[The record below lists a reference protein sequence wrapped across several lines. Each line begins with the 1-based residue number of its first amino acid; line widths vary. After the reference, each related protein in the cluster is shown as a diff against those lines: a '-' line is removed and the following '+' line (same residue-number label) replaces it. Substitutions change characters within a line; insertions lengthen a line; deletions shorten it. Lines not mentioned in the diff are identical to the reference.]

1 MTIEET
7 TEAPAAVVPG
17 TTGPGSGR
25 AFDVERVLAALTL
38 EEKASL
44 LSGLDFWTTQPVDR
58 DGVAVPGVMV
68 TDGPHGLRKQAESPD
83 HLGLGTSVPATC
95 FPPAATLGSTWDP
108 ALLRRVGEA
117 LGRETRANDVAV
129 LLGPGINIKRS
140 PLNGRNFEY
149 LSEDPVISGELGAAL
164 VAGIQSQGVGTSLK
178 HFAANNQEADRMRV
192 SADVDE
198 RTLREIYLPGFERV
212 VKKAQPW
219 TVMCSYNK
227 INDVY
232 ASQNHWLLTEVLRDE
247 WGFEGLVVSDWG
259 AVRDRVAAVA
269 AGLDLEMPASGG
281 RTDAEVVAAVRAG
294 TLDEAVVDVAARRV
308 LHLVARSLPALDAA
322 AASGEGFDV
331 DAHHALAREAAAA
344 GTVLLKNDAVPA
356 GSSGDGAPLLP
367 LASADGV
374 AVVGELARTPRYQG
388 AGSSQVNPTR
398 LDDALSAL
406 RAATGAEVPFAAGYT
421 VDGADAGSGTDAA
434 ALLAEAVEVA
444 RAAGTVLVFL
454 GLPASYE
461 SEGFDRAH
469 MDLPAEQVA
478 LLEAVAAVNP
488 RVVVVL
494 ANGSAVSVAS
504 WRHLAPAVV
513 EGWLGGQAGG
523 SAVADVL
530 LGAVNPAGRL
540 AETIPL
546 RLEDNPSYGNFPGE
560 LGHVRYGEGLL
571 VGYRWYDARQADVA
585 YPFGHGL
592 SYTTFAYDGVAAEVL
607 RPDAT
612 AADDDAAHGAAVRV
626 RVTVTNTGDRPG
638 AEVVQVYVGD
648 PAAQVQRPERE
659 LKAFGKV
666 DLAPGESRELTLDL
680 TGRDLAYWHPV
691 LRRWVVEDGEFVVSV
706 GASSRDLRG
715 SATVVVDGEDVRLP
729 LEPLSTVA
737 EAMDHPVVGP
747 HVQALVHGGGV
758 ADDMLGM
765 IGDMPLTVVADF
777 GMGGFDR
784 DALTALLAEANN

>member
-7 TEAPAAVVPG
+7 TEAPAAAG
-17 TTGPGSGR
+17 SGAAAQGAATTAGR

-68 TDGPHGLRKQAESPD
+68 TDGPHGLRKQAETPD

-117 LGRETRANDVAV
+117 LGRETRVNDVAV

-149 LSEDPVISGELGAAL
+149 LSEDPVISGELGTAL

-212 VKKAQPW
+212 VKRAQPW

-259 AVRDRVAAVA
+259 AVRDRGAAVA

-308 LHLVARSLPALDAA
+308 LRLVARSLPALDAA
-322 AASGEGFDV
+322 AASGENFDV

-344 GTVLLKNDAVPA
+344 GTVLLKNDPV
-356 GSSGDGAPLLP
+356 DEAPLLP

-406 RAATGAEVPFAAGYT
+406 RTATGAEVPFAAGYT

-434 ALLAEAVEVA
+434 ALLAEAAEVA

-494 ANGSAVSVAS
+494 ANGSAVSVAA

-523 SAVADVL
+523 SAVVDVL

-546 RLEDNPSYGNFPGE
+546 RLQDNPSYGNFPGE

-607 RPDAT
+607 RPASG
-612 AADDDAAHGAAVRV
+612 ADDTTADDAVVRV
-626 RVTVTNTGDRPG
+626 TVTVTNTGERSG

-648 PAAQVQRPERE
+648 PESQAQRPERE
-659 LKAFGKV
+659 LKAFAKV
-666 DLAPGESRELTLDL
+666 DLEPGESREVTLDL
-680 TGRDLAYWHPV
+680 VGRDLAYWHPV
-691 LRRWVVEDGEFVVSV
+691 LRRWVVEGGEFVISV

-715 SATVVVDGEDVRLP
+715 SATVVVEGEDVRLP

-737 EAMDHPVVGP
+737 EAMAHPVVGP
-747 HVQALVHGGGV
+747 RIQALVHGGAV
-758 ADDMLGM
+758 AEDMLGM

-784 DALTALLAEANN
+784 DGLTALLAEANG